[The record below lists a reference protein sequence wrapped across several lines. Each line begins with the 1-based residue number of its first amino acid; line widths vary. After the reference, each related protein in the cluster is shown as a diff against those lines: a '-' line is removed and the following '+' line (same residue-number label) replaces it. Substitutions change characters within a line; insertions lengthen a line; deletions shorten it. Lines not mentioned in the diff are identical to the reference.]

1 MRIVRRSSFTATRW
15 KNGGGIT
22 HEAIRVPD
30 GADPQRW
37 RLSVA
42 EIAASG
48 PFSDFTGYA
57 RRMVL
62 LGGAGVRLRFATG
75 GEILLKRVG
84 DLAEFDGAVPAEC
97 DLLCGPC
104 TDLNLMTANSITAV
118 DAQVARLYRPL
129 DLLRRTGETLVLF
142 CVAGAGAVE
151 QCTSAPANTSAPA
164 TLEQWDLAV
173 QDGAAAACTVRSLAG
188 GQEEAAV
195 FIAKF
200 KDI

>member
-42 EIAASG
+42 
-48 PFSDFTGYA
+48 
-57 RRMVL
+57 
-62 LGGAGVRLRFATG
+62 
-75 GEILLKRVG
+75 

-142 CVAGAGAVE
+142 CVAGAVAVE

-195 FIAKF
+195 
-200 KDI
+200 